1 MKKLNNYL
9 YITLII
15 TVISSCAK
23 PILKSEAYKKLYK
36 EEPKTVLIM
45 PPINKTTN
53 VEAKEYFHSTLS
65 VPLSNMGY
73 YVIPPFL
80 SMEIL
85 KKESAYNSELFLDAP
100 LSNFGDIFGANA
112 VLFTIIHKWNKN
124 VLFAKVTVEIE
135 YILKST
141 KTNEILYT
149 RRGVIEYSTSSN
161 TGGNSSL
168 MGLAAAAATSAIKTA
183 ATDYTMLA
191 RKCNSYTLSDLPFG
205 KYSPK
210 YKLDGKERAGKKSF
224 KVSIG
229 SR

>member
-9 YITLII
+9 YIIVLATL
-15 TVISSCAK
+15 ISSCAK

-65 VPLSNMGY
+65 VPLANMGY

-85 KKESAYNSELFLDAP
+85 KKESAYNSELFLTAP
-100 LSNFGDIFGANA
+100 LTNFGEIFGANA
-112 VLFTIIHKWNKN
+112 VLFTIIHKWSKS
-124 VLFAKVTVEIE
+124 VLFANVTVEIE

-141 KTNEILYT
+141 KTNEVLYT

-161 TGGNSSL
+161 SGGSSSL
-168 MGLAAAAATSAIKTA
+168 LSMAASVAASAIKTA
-183 ATDYTMLA
+183 ATDYTMVA
-191 RKCNSYTLSDLPFG
+191 RKCNSYTLNDIPVG

-210 YKLDGKERAGKKSF
+210 HKLDGTERAGSKSF
-224 KVSIG
+224 KVKLNN
-229 SR
+229 